1 MGSVTRTETFVYGQP
16 TQVVSPSKNA
26 NPFKTD
32 VKPTPSVS
40 SPVPGAKKNT
50 QTPKKGKN

>member
-16 TQVVSPSKNA
+16 PQVVSPSKNT
-26 NPFKTD
+26 NPVKTD

-40 SPVPGAKKNT
+40 HPVPGAKKNIQT
-50 QTPKKGKN
+50 QKKGKN